1 MNTIKLL
8 VKKFVTKAGKE
19 FFSISKK
26 GQYLPLSA
34 VEPDKYYSIRL
45 CGEAKMPTK
54 EGIYE
59 ASYDKNGLWLD
70 TRTNFVGKNIVR
82 LKAVRIVFQ
91 EPLPVFDKDIRAP
104 KDIDKEVK

>member
-26 GQYLPLSA
+26 GQYLPLSS

-91 EPLPVFDKDIRAP
+91 EPLPVFDTDIRVTKAV
-104 KDIDKEVK
+104 DKEVK

>member
-8 VKKFVTKAGKE
+8 VKKFVTKEGKE

-59 ASYDKNGLWLD
+59 ASYYKNGLWVD
-70 TRTNFVGKNIVR
+70 IRPEFVSKNIVR
-82 LKAVRIVFQ
+82 LKANRIVFQ
-91 EPLPVFDKDIRAP
+91 EPLPVFDKDIRAS